1 MKTKN
6 LMMAIAAFAM
16 AGCSQNEVTDVNPDT
31 HPAVGF
37 DVYTGVPTRGAE
49 TTTAT
54 LKDNTKGNFGILAF
68 YTGASNWEA
77 AKATTQPNFMY
88 NEKVHYDADGTSWA
102 YDNIKYWPSNA
113 DHMITFFAYG
123 PYEATPTTGTNKGIV
138 LSGKTDK
145 GIPFIDFTLKEA
157 AKLTEMVDLVVSD
170 QRDQK
175 YSDNSSTVN
184 FKFGH
189 ILSKVLF
196 KVKLKNALSG
206 NTKVFVRKLE
216 ILGTTNNGPSKFYTK
231 AKYKNQHWN
240 YDDATVPT
248 GDFNVANIMNVATI
262 SGVGDYTKEAIEA
275 TTEAKSLFKNG
286 EFLFLI
292 PVNDSETPGAETG
305 TTSNGEIK
313 VRLTYDA
320 ITPDVND
327 PNKYLVSETEALV
340 DLPSGA
346 LKLGTAYTYT
356 FNLALN
362 PVKVTV
368 DDTIT
373 DWADGTPGNTGD
385 I

>member
-1 MKTKN
+1 
-6 LMMAIAAFAM
+6 
-16 AGCSQNEVTDVNPDT
+16 
-31 HPAVGF
+31 
-37 DVYTGVPTRGAE
+37 
-49 TTTAT
+49 
-54 LKDNTKGNFGILAF
+54 
-68 YTGASNWEA
+68 
-77 AKATTQPNFMY
+77 MY
-88 NEKVHYDADGTSWA
+88 NEKVHYDTDGTSWA

-175 YSDNSSTVN
+175 YSDNSGTVN

>member
-88 NEKVHYDADGTSWA
+88 NEKVHYDTDGTSWA

-157 AKLTEMVDLVVSD
+157 AKLTEMVDWVGSD

-175 YSDNSSTVN
+175 YSDNSVTVN

-231 AKYKNQHWN
+231 AKYKNHH
-240 YDDATVPT
+240 
-248 GDFNVANIMNVATI
+248 
-262 SGVGDYTKEAIEA
+262 
-275 TTEAKSLFKNG
+275 
-286 EFLFLI
+286 
-292 PVNDSETPGAETG
+292 
-305 TTSNGEIK
+305 
-313 VRLTYDA
+313 
-320 ITPDVND
+320 
-327 PNKYLVSETEALV
+327 
-340 DLPSGA
+340 
-346 LKLGTAYTYT
+346 
-356 FNLALN
+356 
-362 PVKVTV
+362 
-368 DDTIT
+368 
-373 DWADGTPGNTGD
+373 
-385 I
+385 